1 MAINDPHGWTL
12 TVVSVSVV
20 FISLAILFFIF
31 QILGGYMSGR
41 YSSRREE
48 RKASKVVKG
57 VSADD
62 EETAAAIA
70 LALMLNGG
78 NEEETAAA
86 IALALHLSSGM
97 THDSESFTITF
108 PTQGGPWSDKSLT
121 LRKYSSK

>member
-1 MAINDPHGWTL
+1 MAMNDPHGWTL

-20 FISLAILFFIF
+20 FGSLAILFFIF

-57 VSADD
+57 VSADGQ
-62 EETAAAIA
+62 TAAAIA

-108 PTQGGPWSDKSLT
+108 PTQDGPWSDKSLT

>member
-1 MAINDPHGWTL
+1 MAISDPHGWTL

-20 FISLAILFFIF
+20 FSSLAILFFIF

-41 YSSRREE
+41 YGSRREE

-57 VSADD
+57 VSAD